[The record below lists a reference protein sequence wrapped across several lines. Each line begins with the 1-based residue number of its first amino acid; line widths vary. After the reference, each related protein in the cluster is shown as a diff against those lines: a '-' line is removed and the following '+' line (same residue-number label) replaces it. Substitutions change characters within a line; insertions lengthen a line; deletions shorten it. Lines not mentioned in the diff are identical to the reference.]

1 MAIGKCPKCEHGE
14 MILIRSRSSNKRF
27 IACSNYQTTG
37 CNAIASVPQK
47 GFIKKNNTYCS
58 CGWPVLSVI
67 FATKKSWRICVNRY
81 CPENRHN

>member
-14 MILIRSRSSNKRF
+14 MILIRSRNSNKRF

-47 GFIKKNNTYCS
+47 I
-58 CGWPVLSVI
+58 
-67 FATKKSWRICVNRY
+67 
-81 CPENRHN
+81 H